1 MQAIIIRIL
10 DELRGSW
17 RFRWIALLAAWV
29 VCVGGWAFVFTMPN
43 VYEASARVYVDS
55 QTALGPLLRGLAL
68 DPNVESEVSIV
79 RQALLSRPQLEAVSR
94 KTDLHLRAKTPEEM
108 ELLLDSLQKRI
119 LVVNA
124 VRAGRSDTDGL
135 YRISF
140 QDNSRQIS
148 LNVVETLLNNFVEQ
162 TLGSKRTGQE
172 SAQRFLEDEIR
183 ELERRLTESE
193 QRLADFKKKN
203 VGSMPGE
210 GGDYFARLQT
220 EISGEKQTRDAL
232 ALAET
237 RRNELQRQLSGED
250 PFLFGLDSGVPGSG
264 GNDSEATGDITYRI
278 QELEARLEEMMLK
291 YTEKHPEVIAVRT
304 TIDELKKRQQEEIAR
319 VGAGQRA
326 TGSMANSLKANPIYQ
341 GIQAEMNRTDVQ
353 IAELRQ
359 DLAQRSS
366 RVYEL
371 KRLVD
376 SVPEVEAEL
385 VRLNRDYEITR
396 TRYLELVERRET
408 AKLSESAEKQGVVK
422 FQIIDPP
429 IVGFEPVAPAR
440 IPMLL
445 AVLVAGL
452 GFGGAIAYLMNQLR
466 PVYQNVRV
474 LADTTGLP
482 VLGYVSR
489 TLLASE
495 KSAELRSRMAFG
507 AIVGVLVIV
516 CGAVVVFSD
525 SVVGLTQRLLGQA

>member
-1 MQAIIIRIL
+1 MQSIIIKIL

-17 RFRWIALLAAWV
+17 RFRWVALLAAWV

-43 VYEASARVYVDS
+43 VYEATARVYVDS
-55 QTALGPLLRGLAL
+55 KTALGPLLRGLAL

-119 LVVNA
+119 MVVNA
-124 VRAGRSDTDGL
+124 VRAGNSDTDGL
-135 YRISF
+135 YRIAF
-140 QDNSRQIS
+140 QDTSRQIS
-148 LNVVETLLNNFVEQ
+148 LAVVETLLNNFVEQ
-162 TLGSKRTGQE
+162 TLGSKRSGQE
-172 SAQRFLEDEIR
+172 SAQRFLDDEIR
-183 ELERRLTESE
+183 GLEGRLTESE

-220 EISGEKQTRDAL
+220 EMAGEKQTRDAL

-237 RRNELQRQLSGED
+237 RRNELNRQLTGED
-250 PFLFGLDSGVPGSG
+250 PFLLDLDASAG
-264 GNDSEATGDITYRI
+264 GANTEAAGDITYRI
-278 QELEARLEEMMLK
+278 QELEARLEEMLLK
-291 YTEKHPEVIAVRT
+291 YTDKHPEVIAVRT
-304 TIDELKKRQQEEIAR
+304 TIDELKKKQQEEIAR
-319 VGAGQRA
+319 VSSGQRA
-326 TGSMANSLKANPIYQ
+326 TGSMANSLKANPVYQ
-341 GIQAEMNRTDVQ
+341 GIQAEMNRTEVQ

-359 DLAQRSS
+359 DLAQRSG
-366 RVYEL
+366 RVADL

-396 TRYLELVERRET
+396 SRYQELVSRRET

-429 IVGFEPVAPAR
+429 QVGFEPVAPKR

-445 AVLVAGL
+445 AVLIAGL
-452 GFGGAIAYLMNQLR
+452 GVGGALAYLLNQVR

-474 LADTTGLP
+474 LGESTGLP

-489 TLLASE
+489 TLLDSQ
-495 KSAELRSRMAFG
+495 KSAIARARVAFG
-507 AIVGVLVIV
+507 AFVVMLVVV

>member
-1 MQAIIIRIL
+1 MQAIIIKIL

-17 RFRWIALLAAWV
+17 RFRWVALLAAWV

-43 VYEASARVYVDS
+43 VYEATARVYVDS
-55 QTALGPLLRGLAL
+55 KTALGPLLRGLAL

-108 ELLLDSLQKRI
+108 ELLLDSLQKKI
-119 LVVNA
+119 MVVNA
-124 VRAGRSDTDGL
+124 VRAGNSDTDGL
-135 YRISF
+135 YRIAF

-148 LNVVETLLNNFVEQ
+148 LAVVETLLNNFVEQ
-162 TLGSKRTGQE
+162 TLGSKRSGQE
-172 SAQRFLEDEIR
+172 SAQRFLDDEIR
-183 ELERRLTESE
+183 VLEGRLTESE

-210 GGDYFARLQT
+210 GGDYFARLQA
-220 EISGEKQTRDAL
+220 EMAGEKQTRDAL

-237 RRNELQRQLSGED
+237 RKNELQRQLTGED
-250 PFLFGLDSGVPGSG
+250 PFLFGLDPGTPGAG
-264 GNDSEATGDITYRI
+264 GDTEATGDITYRI
-278 QELEARLEEMMLK
+278 QELEARLEEMLLK
-291 YTEKHPEVIAVRT
+291 YTDKHPEVIAVRS
-304 TIDELKKRQQEEIAR
+304 TIEELKKRQQEEIAR
-319 VGAGQRA
+319 VGSGQRA
-326 TGSMANSLKANPIYQ
+326 TGSMANSLKANPVYQ

-359 DLAQRSS
+359 DLAQRST
-366 RVYEL
+366 RVGEL
-371 KRLVD
+371 RRLVD

-396 TRYLELVERRET
+396 TRYQELVERRET

-429 IVGFEPVAPAR
+429 AVDLEPVAPKR

-452 GFGGAIAYLMNQLR
+452 GVGGALAYLLNQLR

-474 LADTTGLP
+474 LGENTGLP

-489 TLLASE
+489 TLLASQ
-495 KSAELRSRMAFG
+495 KSAMSRGRVAFG
-507 AIVGVLVIV
+507 AVVVMLVIV
-516 CGAVVVFSD
+516 CGAAVVFSD

>member
-1 MQAIIIRIL
+1 MQSIIIRIL

-17 RFRWIALLAAWV
+17 RFRWVALLAAWV

-43 VYEASARVYVDS
+43 VYEAAARVYVDS
-55 QTALGPLLRGLAL
+55 KTALGPLLHGLAL

-94 KTDLHLRAKTPEEM
+94 KTDLHLRAKTPEDM
-108 ELLLDSLQKRI
+108 ELLLDSLQKHI
-119 LVVNA
+119 QVVNA
-124 VRAGRSDTDGL
+124 VRAGNSETDGL

-140 QDNSRQIS
+140 QDPSRQIS
-148 LNVVETLLNNFVEQ
+148 LAVVETLLNNFVEQ
-162 TLGSKRTGQE
+162 TLGSKRSGQE
-172 SAQRFLEDEIR
+172 SAQRFLDDEIR
-183 ELERRLTESE
+183 ELEGRLTEAE

-220 EISGEKQTRDAL
+220 EMAGEKQTRDAL
-232 ALAET
+232 TLAET

-250 PFLFGLDSGVPGSG
+250 PFLFGLDPGGAG
-264 GNDSEATGDITYRI
+264 GAGGDSEAGGDITYRI
-278 QELEARLEEMMLK
+278 QELEARLEEMLLK
-291 YTEKHPEVIAVRT
+291 YTDKHPEVIAVRT

-319 VGAGQRA
+319 VGSGQRA

-341 GIQAEMNRTDVQ
+341 GIQAETNRTDVQ
-353 IAELRQ
+353 IAELRA
-359 DLAQRSS
+359 DLAQRST
-366 RVYEL
+366 RVGEL
-371 KRLVD
+371 RRLVD

-396 TRYLELVERRET
+396 TRYQELVERRET
-408 AKLSESAEKQGVVK
+408 AKLSESADKQGVVK

-429 IVGFEPVAPAR
+429 VVGFEPVAPKR

-445 AVLVAGL
+445 AVLVVGL
-452 GFGGAIAYLMNQLR
+452 GVGGALAYLLNQLR

-474 LADTTGLP
+474 LGENTGLP

-489 TLLASE
+489 TLLDPQ
-495 KSAELRSRMAFG
+495 KSAMARGRVAFG
-507 AIVGVLVIV
+507 AIVVMLVIV

>member
-1 MQAIIIRIL
+1 MQSIIIRIL

-17 RFRWIALLAAWV
+17 RFRWVALLAAWV
-29 VCVGGWAFVFTMPN
+29 VCVGGWAFVFTLPN
-43 VYEASARVYVDS
+43 VYEAAARVYVDS
-55 QTALGPLLRGLAL
+55 KTALGPLLHGLAL

-108 ELLLDSLQKRI
+108 ELMLDSLQKHI
-119 LVVNA
+119 FVVNA
-124 VRAGRSDTDGL
+124 VRAGNSDTDGL

-140 QDNSRQIS
+140 QDPSRQIS
-148 LNVVETLLNNFVEQ
+148 LAVVETLLNNFVEQ
-162 TLGSKRTGQE
+162 TLGSKRSGQE
-172 SAQRFLEDEIR
+172 SAQRFLDDEIHV
-183 ELERRLTESE
+183 LEGRLTEAE

-220 EISGEKQTRDAL
+220 EMAGEKQTRDAL
-232 ALAET
+232 SLAET
-237 RRNELQRQLSGED
+237 RRNELNRQLTGED
-250 PFLFGLDSGVPGSG
+250 PFLLDIDSSASG
-264 GNDSEATGDITYRI
+264 GAGNEGAGDITFRI
-278 QELEARLEEMMLK
+278 QELEARLEEMRLK
-291 YTEKHPEVIAVRT
+291 YTDKHPEVIAVRT

-319 VGAGQRA
+319 VSSGQRA

-341 GIQAEMNRTDVQ
+341 GIQAEMNRTEVQ

-359 DLAQRSS
+359 DLAQRSA
-366 RVYEL
+366 RVGEL
-371 KRLVD
+371 RRLVD

-396 TRYLELVERRET
+396 SRYQDLVERRET

-429 IVGFEPVAPAR
+429 QVNFEPVAPKR

-445 AVLVAGL
+445 AVLVVGL
-452 GFGGAIAYLMNQLR
+452 GVGGALAYLLNQLR

-474 LADTTGLP
+474 LSESTGLP

-489 TLLASE
+489 TLLGSQR
-495 KSAELRSRMAFG
+495 SAMSRARVAFG
-507 AIVGVLVIV
+507 AVVVMLVVV
-516 CGAVVVFSD
+516 CGAAVVFSD

>member
-1 MQAIIIRIL
+1 MQVIILRIL

-17 RFRWIALLAAWV
+17 RFRWPALLAAWV
-29 VCVGGWAFVFTMPN
+29 VCVAGWVFVFAMPN

-108 ELLLDSLQKRI
+108 ETLLDSLQKHI
-119 LVVNA
+119 QVVNA

-140 QDNSRQIS
+140 QDNNRQIS
-148 LNVVETLLNNFVEQ
+148 LAVVETLLTNFVEQ

-193 QRLADFKKKN
+193 TRLADFKKKN

-220 EISGEKQTRDAL
+220 EIAGEKATRDAL
-232 ALAET
+232 SLADT

-250 PFLFGLDSGVPGSG
+250 PFLFGLDSGAPGA
-264 GNDSEATGDITYRI
+264 GNDSEAGGDITYRI
-278 QELEARLEEMMLK
+278 QELESRLEEMLLK
-291 YTEKHPEVIAVRT
+291 YTEKHPEVLAVRS
-304 TIDELKKRQQEEIAR
+304 TIDELKKRQQEEIER
-319 VGAGQRA
+319 VGSGKRA

-341 GIQAEMNRTDVQ
+341 GIQAETNRTDVQ

-359 DLAQRSS
+359 DLAQRSA
-366 RVYEL
+366 RVADL

-385 VRLNRDYEITR
+385 VRLNRDYDITR

-408 AKLSESAEKQGVVK
+408 AKLSESADKQGNVK
-422 FQIIDPP
+422 FQILDPP
-429 IVGFEPVAPAR
+429 VVGFEPVAPKR

-445 AVLVAGL
+445 AVLVVGL
-452 GFGGAIAYLMNQLR
+452 GAGGALAWLLNQLR

-474 LADTTGLP
+474 LAENTGLP
-482 VLGYVSR
+482 VLGFVSR
-489 TLLASE
+489 TLLDPQKNA
-495 KSAELRSRMAFG
+495 ALRARLAFG
-507 AIVGVLVIV
+507 TFVGALVLV
-516 CGAVVVFSD
+516 CGAAVVFSD

>member
-17 RFRWIALLAAWV
+17 RFRWQALLAAWV
-29 VCVGGWAFVFTMPN
+29 VCVAGWAFVFTMPN

-94 KTDLHLRAKTPEEM
+94 KTDLHLRAKTPEAM

-148 LNVVETLLNNFVEQ
+148 LAVVETLLNNFVEQ

-210 GGDYFARLQT
+210 GGDYFSRLQT
-220 EISGEKQTRDAL
+220 EIAGEKQTRDAL
-232 ALAET
+232 SLAET

-250 PFLFGLDSGVPGSG
+250 PFLFGLDTGAPGSS
-264 GNDSEATGDITYRI
+264 NDSGASGDITFRI
-278 QELEARLEEMMLK
+278 QELETRLEEMLLK

-304 TIDELKKRQQEEIAR
+304 TIAELKRRQEEEIAR
-319 VGAGQRA
+319 VGSGQRA

-341 GIQAEMNRTDVQ
+341 GIQAEMNRTEVQ

-366 RVYEL
+366 RVADL

-429 IVGFEPVAPAR
+429 AVAFEPVAPAR
-440 IPMLL
+440 VPMLL
-445 AVLVAGL
+445 AVLVVGL
-452 GFGGAIAYLMNQLR
+452 GVGAALAWLLNQLR

-474 LADTTGLP
+474 LAETTGLP

-495 KSAELRSRMAFG
+495 KSAATRARLAFG
-507 AIVGVLVIV
+507 AIVGVLVFV